1 MLIAGNWK
9 LNCNI
14 DEAINLSSSIVEHL
28 ANKKLNCDVALFPP
42 YICLDNVR
50 KALKN
55 SNVRLGAQD
64 CSIFISGAYTGDVS
78 ANMLFD
84 TGCKYVI
91 VGHSERRV
99 GKLES
104 NNDVLLKANNAIES
118 GLIPIICVGENAKD
132 RDDGQALE
140 VIKKQLDES
149 VPKNINKNNC
159 VIAYEPIW
167 AIGSGK
173 TATLAQIEEMAKEI
187 HTIVGNFYQHFS
199 QLRITVL
206 YGGSVK
212 PDNAKEILGLPS
224 VDGLLI
230 GGASLVPK
238 NMEQILSF
246 C

>member
-14 DEAINLSSSIVEHL
+14 DEGNILSSSIVEHL

-104 NNDVLLKANNAIES
+104 NNDVLLKATNAIES

-167 AIGSGK
+167 AIGTGRISDNES
-173 TATLAQIEEMAKEI
+173 INEMLNMVKEWLSNNEVDNSI
-187 HTIVGNFYQHFS
+187 NI
-199 QLRITVL
+199 L
-206 YGGSVK
+206 YGGSVNK
-212 PDNAKEILGLPS
+212 GNVEEIFSCINLG
-224 VDGLLI
+224 GLLI
-230 GGASLVPK
+230 GGVSLKADDFSEICLMV
-238 NMEQILSF
+238 N
-246 C
+246 

>member
-50 KALKN
+50 KVLKN

-132 RDDGQALE
+132 RDDGQALV

-167 AIGSGK
+167 AIGTGRISDNES
-173 TATLAQIEEMAKEI
+173 INEMLNMIKEWLSNNEMDNSI
-187 HTIVGNFYQHFS
+187 NI
-199 QLRITVL
+199 L
-206 YGGSVK
+206 YGGSVNK
-212 PDNAKEILGLPS
+212 ANAEEIFSCINLG
-224 VDGLLI
+224 GLLI
-230 GGASLVPK
+230 GGVSLKADDFSEICLMV
-238 NMEQILSF
+238 N
-246 C
+246 